1 MMARRKQI
9 TYEYSHDGIKQSVIR
24 QAKSMSQPDGWAE
37 QMGERVAR
45 AIDKWIADKDIVTED
60 DLRQQIIAE
69 LQVLNQDV
77 AFAYQNHDRII

>member
-1 MMARRKQI
+1 MARRKQI
-9 TYEYSHDGIKQSVIR
+9 TYEYPHDGVKQSVIR
-24 QAKSMSQPDGWAE
+24 YAKGVRQPEGWAE

-45 AIDKWIADKDIVTED
+45 AVDKWIADKDIVTED
-60 DLRQQIIAE
+60 DLRRKIIAE

>member
-1 MMARRKQI
+1 MARRKQI

-60 DLRQQIIAE
+60 DLRQKIIDE